1 MGFILTE
8 IFDSGIYTW
17 NIFLLALLEII
28 LVGWLYGI
36 DTFFGNIKEMKIII
50 SPCLRWYWK
59 LSIQYFA
66 PLILLSLF
74 IAAIFENW

>member
-1 MGFILTE
+1 MGYILTG

-36 DTFFGNIKEMKIII
+36 DTFFDNIKDMKIII
-50 SPCLRWYWK
+50 SPCFRWYWK
-59 LSIQYFA
+59 LCIQYFS